1 MNILAFLPQEAG
13 ADSLEEDAM
22 WDIIDCNYNSDERP
36 TTLVDGEDGYL
47 YVATYSAGTYQASIY
62 RYDGSTCTEW
72 QDLSDLTPTHLNFYI
87 YASVVYNGTIYWG
100 TRDAVNV
107 PPITVSVY
115 GSLWSYTIANGT
127 FGEIDE
133 DIWWNDA
140 GTTSSWIQ
148 EFEVF
153 DGRLF
158 LSGSR
163 MDKSSPANNN
173 FWIKWC
179 STTGCWDSTY
189 WNWVDTDDANIGE
202 IDDALSIAT
211 YDSNLYVGTYDPASI
226 LRYYNNNATVW
237 YSLNESGYGYV
248 DGVPYTTASQGIY
261 SLQVFDDCLHAF
273 TYAWGL
279 NWTMCG
285 TGNAWE
291 SGNLSQNS
299 QFARSIVYRNKI
311 YHGVLDDN
319 SDHYI
324 QTWDNGSWWTPVF
337 TDTAITSN
345 FYLYFEEFE
354 NELFVTNENYLY
366 RRRTSATPVEITSPN
381 QGESTN
387 NYINLIASVDESTK
401 TAVGCTF
408 LLSSKYYE
416 CHEISSN
423 VWAYIDLNTR
433 HIANG
438 KYTLTL
444 QVNWSDDTYS
454 KDSLDFFISNTQPTY
469 LDGIED
475 ENGNII
481 YLDNPPHKPKW
492 GTTRSEEWNE
502 VVDPYLTVIW
512 DVIDTPSAGT
522 SVNLYL
528 PYRTNEGSVTVVS
541 DELHVN
547 GQASTD
553 RIWINDTSPT
563 IIVNRTALYHFDLL
577 GSGNVNYTVESEAT
591 LTVTRKSTIRIVR
604 EFNWT
609 KDASTSTWYHQSTF
623 ENEVDSSNTIRNV
636 WFYWSMPKETT
647 LDQKSIHVYDNDN
660 NVELDLS
667 RHFSVDYGG
676 FQLELDSLAYSSTR
690 SFTLEF
696 QELSETSSDR
706 IIVAIYDND
715 IQMDSTFAEAPW
727 KFTKTI
733 AQPNSDFEG
742 SVIFAFKMQSPAK
755 SRPINPKSIIVER
768 DGRLIDNWI
777 YEPVT
782 DQILLFAEEIEA
794 RETTEYEVYFDFEEP
809 LDVVINVAF
818 ESILAITLCS
828 FVMIFFSYK
837 PMVDEKEKKFRR
849 IIALGVFIGGWALL
863 IWAIILVV

>member
-1 MNILAFLPQEAG
+1 MNILAFLSQG
-13 ADSLEEDAM
+13 TDADSLEEDAM
-22 WDIIDCNYNSDERP
+22 WSMIDCEYDDDENP
-36 TTLVDGEDGYL
+36 TTLVDGGDGYL
-47 YVATYSAGTYQASIY
+47 YVGTTDLIAPYQASIY
-62 RYDGSTCTEW
+62 RWDSSTCEKW
-72 QDLSDLTPTHLNFYI
+72 QDTDDFSI
-87 YASVVYNGTIYWG
+87 YSSTVFHDIVFWG
-100 TRDAVNV
+100 TRYDR
-107 PPITVSVY
+107 
-115 GSLWSYTIANGT
+115 YTTQGQLRTYNPSNGT
-127 FGEIDE
+127 FGLIDE
-133 DIWWNDA
+133 SIWWGGVVPA
-140 GTTSSWIQ
+140 SKGAWLQTFYSWGAA
-148 EFEVF
+148 
-153 DGRLF
+153 DRLYVG
-158 LSGSR
+158 GSI
-163 MDKSSPANNN
+163 MDDKPPWNNN
-173 FWIKWC
+173 FYVKYC
-179 STTGCWDSTY
+179 LDATGSCYSSGDWY
-189 WNWVDTDDANIGE
+189 WTDTDSSRLGL
-202 IDDALSIAT
+202 IDDLLSMVMD
-211 YDSNLYVGTYDPASI
+211 DSFLIYAGTYDWASVI
-226 LRYYNNNATVW
+226 FYSYLNNSWW
-237 YSLNESGYGYV
+237 YSLNGTV
-248 DGVPYTTASQGIY
+248 DGPYGKDAQGVY
-261 SLQVFDDCLHAF
+261 GLVYDQGCVFAF
-273 TYAWGL
+273 TFKYGW
-279 NWTMCG
+279 NWTRCG
-285 TGNAWE
+285 GTWE
-291 SGNLSQNS
+291 STNLSTNDG
-299 QFARSIVYRNKI
+299 FARSVVYRNEL
-311 YHGVLDDN
+311 YHGTSDASSYAIGTYDN
-319 SDHYI
+319 NSFEK
-324 QTWDNGSWWTPVF
+324 VF
-337 TDTAITSN
+337 TDDDSSHFRYFTEFNDELYATSD
-345 FYLYFEEFE
+345 
-354 NELFVTNENYLY
+354 TGLY

-381 QGESTN
+381 QGESTKH
-387 NYINLIASVDESTK
+387 YINLIASVDESTK